1 MNSCVYP
8 YPSRR
13 MVTFAANGMVATSQ
27 QLAAQ
32 AGLDMLKKGGNAI
45 DAAIAAAACLTVVEP
60 CMNGI
65 GGDAFA
71 IVWSKG
77 RLWGLNS
84 TGFAPMGLSAEQVGE
99 SMPDLGFLPITVP
112 GAPAAWAEL
121 SRRFGSLSLKQVLHP
136 AVEYARDGFPVSPT
150 ISAVWGEAADVTFAA
165 RADKPEFAEWFR
177 VFTDKGRAP
186 APGEVWRL
194 PDHAE
199 TLTEI
204 ARTEAESFYRGA
216 LADEIDRYMRGAGG
230 YLRKSDLSSFS
241 PEWVEPLGI
250 NYRGYDVWELPPNG
264 QGMIALM
271 ALGILGEMRLP
282 QADDPRGWHLPIEAL
297 KLAMTDAHAYI
308 ADPKYMKVAPKQMLS
323 PEYAA
328 QRRALIGDRAIMP
341 FVGNPTDAGTVYLC
355 AADSQGNMIS
365 FIQSN
370 FKGFGSGIVVPGTGI
385 ALHNRGTGFSLDPA
399 SPNFLEGKKRPY
411 HTIIPGFLT
420 KDGQPVGPFGVMGG
434 FMQPQGHLQVII
446 NMVDRGLNPQA
457 ALDAPRWMWT
467 HDRSVI
473 VEPSVPLYIADA
485 LADMGH
491 NVTVERSRMPF
502 GRGQIIRRTENGVLE
517 GATEPRCD
525 GTVAA
530 W

>member
-1 MNSCVYP
+1 MNASTYP

-13 MVTFAANGMVATSQ
+13 MVTYGSRGMVATSQ

-45 DAAIAAAACLTVVEP
+45 DAAIATAACLTVVEP

-71 IVWSKG
+71 IVWTQN

-84 TGFAPMGLSAEQVGE
+84 TGAAPMALTAEAANGKIPDRGL
-99 SMPDLGFLPITVP
+99 FPITVP
-112 GAPAAWAEL
+112 GTPAAWAEL
-121 SRRFGSLSLKQVLHP
+121 SRRFGKLTLMQVLRP
-136 AVEYARDGFPVSPT
+136 AIEYAEEGFPVSPT
-150 ISAVWGEAADVTFAA
+150 IAEAWGEAANVTYAPY
-165 RADKPEFAEWFR
+165 RNKPEFAEWFR
-177 VFTDKGRAP
+177 VFTDNGRAP
-186 APGEVWRL
+186 KAGEFWKL
-194 PDHAE
+194 PDHAR

-204 ARTEAESFYRGA
+204 AHTESESFYTGA
-216 LADEIDRYMRGAGG
+216 LADAIDSFMQKSGG
-230 YLRKSDLSSFS
+230 FLRKSDLSAFA
-241 PEWVEPLGI
+241 PEWVEPLTTR
-250 NYRGYDVWELPPNG
+250 YRGHDVWELPPNG

-271 ALGILGEMRLP
+271 ALNILEKMDIPG
-282 QADDPRGWHLPIEAL
+282 ADDPRGWHIPIEAL

-308 ADPKYMKVAPKQMLS
+308 ADPRHMKVTPAQLLS

-328 QRRALIGDRAIMP
+328 RRRALISDTAHMP
-341 FVGNPTDAGTVYLC
+341 TVGNPVDGGTVYLC
-355 AADSQGNMIS
+355 AADDDGNMIS

-399 SPNFLEGKKRPY
+399 SANYLQGGKKPY

-420 KDGQPVGPFGVMGG
+420 KDGAAVGPFGVMGG
-434 FMQPQGHLQVII
+434 FMQPQGHLQVVL
-446 NMVDRGLNPQA
+446 NLVERNLNPQA

-467 HDRSVI
+467 HDKSII
-473 VEPSVPLYIADA
+473 VEASTPLYIADA
-485 LADMGH
+485 LSAMGH
-491 NVTVERSRMPF
+491 DVTIERSRMPF
-502 GRGQIIRRTENGVLE
+502 GRGQIIRRLPNGALE

-525 GTVAA
+525 GAVVA